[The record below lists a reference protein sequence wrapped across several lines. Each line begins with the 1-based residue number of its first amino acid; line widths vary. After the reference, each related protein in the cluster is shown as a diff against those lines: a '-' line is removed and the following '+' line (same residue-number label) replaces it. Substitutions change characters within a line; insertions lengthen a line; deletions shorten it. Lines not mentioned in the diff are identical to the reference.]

1 MSSHK
6 LIRVEKQTDNKWINI
21 YKAIYETE
29 KGEYAYEFVSR
40 RSQDKLALH
49 STNLKPD
56 AVRIIPYYKKN
67 GKIFV
72 VLIKEYRY
80 PINRAVYGVPAGLV
94 DEGETAETAAVR
106 ELMEEVGANA
116 ITLNMVEK
124 TSFTSAG
131 LTDES
136 IMCFEAEVKLN
147 SKQHLDDSEDI
158 KVQVVELSKLP
169 EMLDKYEF
177 PVQNRLLLRAF
188 YYKQRVIE
196 LEKIA
201 NTEKGI

>member
-1 MSSHK
+1 MSNHK
-6 LIRVEKQTDNKWINI
+6 LLRIEKQTDNKWLNI
-21 YKAIYETE
+21 YKAVYETE
-29 KGEYAYEFVSR
+29 NGEYEYEFASR
-40 RSQDKLALH
+40 RSQYKLALH
-49 STNLKPD
+49 SKNLKPD
-56 AVRIIPYYKKN
+56 AVRIIPYLKKD

-80 PINRAVYGVPAGLV
+80 PINRAVYGVPAGLI
-94 DEGETAETAAVR
+94 DEGETAETAAIR
-106 ELMEEVGANA
+106 ELMEEVGADA
-116 ITLNMVEK
+116 ITLNMAEK

-147 SKQHLDDSEDI
+147 SKQHLDESEDI
-158 KVQVVELSKLP
+158 KVQTVELSKLP

-177 PVQNRLLLRAF
+177 PLQSRLLLRTF
-188 YYKQRVIE
+188 YYKQKVKE
-196 LEKIA
+196 LENTE